1 MRMEFVL
8 IALLLAAAFVG
19 ARRMKPENKH
29 IDPEEA
35 ALALKR
41 AKGDEDHRFFR
52 EHFCECFFGM
62 LSGMI
67 RYQSTASNALH
78 CAWVNR
84 HLSERCIR
92 FIEEQLA
99 DQDENGVTLKSTV
112 EVALRLEK
120 LRNHEA
126 DFIRF
131 QQSVHADVEKLRDHI
146 FHMQKLAE
154 PLAEWKAEKSFVLQN
169 KAEGLIERI
178 EKEAG
183 ERWKATEHMLTEA
196 DREPVGN
203 PHAAVTP
210 KVTEFRTM
218 LAELR
223 SKIRTDL
230 AAKAKT
236 NS

>member
-1 MRMEFVL
+1 MRIEYIL
-8 IALLLAAAFVG
+8 IALLFVAAFFGSRGV
-19 ARRMKPENKH
+19 KPDEKH

-35 ALALKR
+35 ARRKRLAK
-41 AKGDEDHRFFR
+41 DSEDLG
-52 EHFCECFFGM
+52 HFQKHFVECYVGI
-62 LSGMI
+62 LAGAI
-67 RYQSTASNALH
+67 LYQSRASTDGY

-84 HLSERCIR
+84 HLSESCIR

-99 DQDENGVTLKSTV
+99 DQSEHGATSSSTA
-112 EVALRLEK
+112 EVVLRSEE
-120 LRNHEA
+120 LRKHEA

-131 QQSVHADVEKLRDHI
+131 QQGVHANVEKVRDHI

-154 PLAEWKAEKSFVLQN
+154 QLAEWKAEKSFVLQN

-203 PHAAVTP
+203 PYAAVTP